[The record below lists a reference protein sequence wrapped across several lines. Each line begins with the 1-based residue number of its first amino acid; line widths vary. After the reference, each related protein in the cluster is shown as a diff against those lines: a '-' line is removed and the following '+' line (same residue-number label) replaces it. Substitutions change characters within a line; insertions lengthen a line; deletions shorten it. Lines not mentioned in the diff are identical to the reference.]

1 MFKTDEIL
9 KQNKKLIATNN
20 LLTKI
25 TGDILKTYED
35 HEKLQEVNKKQAD
48 KIKSL
53 QEEIVDIKKK
63 HQATM
68 QALSKKNVKLSQ
80 EYQALN
86 RNYLSEQKK
95 NTKLVGDNTN
105 LTEEIKK
112 LGEKI
117 DKFRSLT

>member
-86 RNYLSEQKK
+86 RNYKSEQDK
-95 NTKLVGDNTN
+95 NTKLVGDNTK

>member
-86 RNYLSEQKK
+86 KNYLSEQKK

>member
-86 RNYLSEQKK
+86 RNYLSEQDK
-95 NTKLVGDNTN
+95 NTKLVGDNTKLN
-105 LTEEIKK
+105 EEIKK